1 MKRTPLTSNLTKA
14 FIESNIPQEKIMAKY
29 LNLDVNVI
37 KKCIETNTLITSVFR
52 DNDTNSSMGF
62 AYNKHG
68 KLKVRDFGGAGQF
81 MDIYDTVAYV
91 LSISYE
97 RPINTN
103 NKRDF
108 YFILTHIYK
117 TFSKEIDDKKYK
129 EKIDND
135 IIYGLSK
142 IKHRRPI
149 IELVPRSWNK
159 YDKEYWSKLGVSLSY
174 LNTHFVIPIEQYYI
188 DRGVNTDPKYYYKQK
203 DPCYAYM
210 LGQDRKGVHLIKLYF
225 PNRDRKTDL
234 KFITNCN
241 VLEGLPNL
249 ELNKVDSE
257 IKNALI
263 KVKKRRPIIELV
275 PRSWNKFDKEYW
287 NNLGVSLGYLNTHF
301 VIPVEQYYIDRGV
314 DTEPKYYY
322 KQKDPCYAYMLGQNR
337 AGIHFI
343 KLYFPKRNRTTELK
357 FITNCN
363 VLEGLLNLELNNY
376 DYILITKSSKDR
388 LSIGSHLDM
397 LPFYGGAQ
405 AKLNIGIVNLP
416 CEGYHLTEKEY
427 SWLTNKLAPNGKIIS
442 LLDFDYTGRMG
453 AKYMYDNYNIPYLF
467 ITRGEFGLPNYGC
480 KDFAE
485 LHDKYTIKEINKFI
499 NETETYVK
507 LRFGIIS
514 DTTSDLSRL
523 PYFE

>member
-1 MKRTPLTSNLTKA
+1 MIRNVNTAKLTKTY
-14 FIESNIPQEKIMAKY
+14 IESKISQELIVSKY
-29 LNLDVNVI
+29 LDIPMEVVKDCI
-37 KKCIETNTLITSVFR
+37 KNNTLITSVFR
-52 DNDTNSSMGF
+52 DTDNNGSMGIQ
-62 AYNKHG
+62 YNVKG
-68 KLKVRDFGGAGQF
+68 RLKVRDFGGFGF
-81 MDIYDTVAYV
+81 FGDVYDVVGYV
-91 LSISYE
+91 LSLIY
-97 RPINTN
+97 
-103 NKRDF
+103 KRKIEPNSKQDF
-108 YFILTHIYK
+108 YFILKHIAN
-117 TFSKEIDDKKYK
+117 TFS
-129 EKIDND
+129 D
-135 IIYGLSK
+135 IIDG
-142 IKHRRPI
+142 
-149 IELVPRSWNK
+149 
-159 YDKEYWSKLGVSLSY
+159 KE
-174 LNTHFVIPIEQYYI
+174 
-188 DRGVNTDPKYYYKQK
+188 TD
-203 DPCYAYM
+203 D
-210 LGQDRKGVHLIKLYF
+210 
-225 PNRDRKTDL
+225 N
-234 KFITNCN
+234 IT
-241 VLEGLPNL
+241 E
-249 ELNKVDSE
+249 E
-257 IKNALI
+257 IKDAI
-263 KVKKRRPIIELV
+263 SIGKKRRPIIELV
-275 PRSWNKFDKEYW
+275 PRSWNKSDKEYW

-397 LPFYGGAQ
+397 IPFYGGAQ
-405 AKLNIGIVNLP
+405 DKLNIGIINLP

-485 LHDKYTIKEINKFI
+485 LHDKYTIKEINQFI
-499 NETETYVK
+499 NETITYVK
-507 LRFGIIS
+507 LRFGVIS
-514 DTTSDLSRL
+514 DTTSDLSGL

>member
-14 FIESNIPQEKIMAKY
+14 FIESNIPQESIMAKY

-62 AYNKHG
+62 AYNKQG

-142 IKHRRPI
+142 IKHRRPR

-159 YDKEYWSKLGVSLSY
+159 YDKEYWANLGVPLSY
-174 LNTHFVIPIEQYYI
+174 LNTHFVIPVEQYYI

-225 PNRDRKTDL
+225 PNRDSK
-234 KFITNCN
+234 
-241 VLEGLPNL
+241 
-249 ELNKVDSE
+249 
-257 IKNALI
+257 
-263 KVKKRRPIIELV
+263 
-275 PRSWNKFDKEYW
+275 
-287 NNLGVSLGYLNTHF
+287 
-301 VIPVEQYYIDRGV
+301 
-314 DTEPKYYY
+314 
-322 KQKDPCYAYMLGQNR
+322 
-337 AGIHFI
+337 
-343 KLYFPKRNRTTELK
+343 TELK

-363 VLEGLLNLELNNY
+363 VLEGLPNLELNNY

-388 LSIGSHLDM
+388 LSIGSYLSM
-397 LPFYGGAQ
+397 TPFYGGGN
-405 AKLNIGIVNLP
+405 AKLNIGIINLP
-416 CEGYHLTEKEY
+416 SENYHLTEKEY
-427 SWLTNKLAPNGKIIS
+427 SWLTNKLSPTGMLIS
-442 LLDFDYTGRMG
+442 LLDFDYTGRLG
-453 AKYMYDNYNIPYLF
+453 AKYLYDNYNIPYLF

-485 LHDKYTIKEINKFI
+485 LADKYTKQEINQFI
-499 NETETYVK
+499 NETINYIK
-507 LRFGIIS
+507 IRFNNVS
-514 DTTSDLSRL
+514 DSSFDFSSL

>member
-1 MKRTPLTSNLTKA
+1 MIRNVNTAKLTKTY
-14 FIESNIPQEKIMAKY
+14 IESKISQELIVSKY
-29 LNLDVNVI
+29 LDIPMEVVKDCI
-37 KKCIETNTLITSVFR
+37 KNNTLITSVFR
-52 DNDTNSSMGF
+52 DTDNNGSMGIQ
-62 AYNKHG
+62 YNVKG
-68 KLKVRDFGGAGQF
+68 RLKVRDFGGFGF
-81 MDIYDTVAYV
+81 FGDVYDVVGYV
-91 LSISYE
+91 LSLIY
-97 RPINTN
+97 
-103 NKRDF
+103 KRKIEPNSKQDF
-108 YFILTHIYK
+108 YFILKHIAN
-117 TFSKEIDDKKYK
+117 TFS
-129 EKIDND
+129 D
-135 IIYGLSK
+135 IIDG
-142 IKHRRPI
+142 
-149 IELVPRSWNK
+149 
-159 YDKEYWSKLGVSLSY
+159 KE
-174 LNTHFVIPIEQYYI
+174 
-188 DRGVNTDPKYYYKQK
+188 TD
-203 DPCYAYM
+203 D
-210 LGQDRKGVHLIKLYF
+210 
-225 PNRDRKTDL
+225 N
-234 KFITNCN
+234 IT
-241 VLEGLPNL
+241 E
-249 ELNKVDSE
+249 E
-257 IKNALI
+257 IKDAI
-263 KVKKRRPIIELV
+263 SIGKKRRPIIELV
-275 PRSWNKFDKEYW
+275 PRSWNKSDKEYW

-376 DYILITKSSKDR
+376 DCILITKSSKDR
-388 LSIGSHLDM
+388 LSIGSHLDT

-405 AKLNIGIVNLP
+405 AKLNIGIINLP

-485 LHDKYTIKEINKFI
+485 LHDKYTIKEINQFI
-499 NETETYVK
+499 NETIIYVK
-507 LRFGIIS
+507 LRFGVIS
-514 DTTSDLSRL
+514 DTTSDLSEL

>member
-14 FIESNIPQEKIMAKY
+14 FIESNIPQENIMAKY

-62 AYNKHG
+62 AYNKQG

-159 YDKEYWSKLGVSLSY
+159 YDKEYWAKLGVPLSY

-225 PNRDRKTDL
+225 PNRDRKTEL

-241 VLEGLPNL
+241 VLEGLP
-249 ELNKVDSE
+249 
-257 IKNALI
+257 
-263 KVKKRRPIIELV
+263 
-275 PRSWNKFDKEYW
+275 
-287 NNLGVSLGYLNTHF
+287 
-301 VIPVEQYYIDRGV
+301 
-314 DTEPKYYY
+314 
-322 KQKDPCYAYMLGQNR
+322 
-337 AGIHFI
+337 
-343 KLYFPKRNRTTELK
+343 
-357 FITNCN
+357 
-363 VLEGLLNLELNNY
+363 NLELNNY

-388 LSIGSHLDM
+388 LSIGSYLSM
-397 LPFYGGAQ
+397 TSFYGGGS
-405 AKLNIGIVNLP
+405 AKLNIGVINLP
-416 CEGYHLTEKEY
+416 SENYHLTEKEY
-427 SWLTNKLAPNGKIIS
+427 SWLTNKLSPTGMIIS
-442 LLDFDYTGRMG
+442 LLDFDYTGRLG
-453 AKYMYDNYNIPYLF
+453 AKYLYDNYNIPYIF

-485 LHDKYTIKEINKFI
+485 LADKYTKQEINQFI
-499 NETETYVK
+499 NETVNYVK
-507 LRFGIIS
+507 IRFNNVS
-514 DTTSDLSRL
+514 DTSSDLSSL

>member
-14 FIESNIPQEKIMAKY
+14 FIESNIPQENIMAKY

-62 AYNKHG
+62 AYNKQG

-159 YDKEYWSKLGVSLSY
+159 YDKEYWSKLGVPLSY

-225 PNRDRKTDL
+225 PNRDRKTEL

-241 VLEGLPNL
+241 VLEGLP
-249 ELNKVDSE
+249 
-257 IKNALI
+257 
-263 KVKKRRPIIELV
+263 
-275 PRSWNKFDKEYW
+275 
-287 NNLGVSLGYLNTHF
+287 
-301 VIPVEQYYIDRGV
+301 
-314 DTEPKYYY
+314 
-322 KQKDPCYAYMLGQNR
+322 
-337 AGIHFI
+337 
-343 KLYFPKRNRTTELK
+343 
-357 FITNCN
+357 
-363 VLEGLLNLELNNY
+363 NLELNNY

-388 LSIGSHLDM
+388 LSIGSYLSM
-397 LPFYGGAQ
+397 TPFYGGGS
-405 AKLNIGIVNLP
+405 AKLNIGVINLP
-416 CEGYHLTEKEY
+416 SENYHLTEKEY
-427 SWLTNKLAPNGKIIS
+427 SWLTNKLSPTGMIIS
-442 LLDFDYTGRMG
+442 LLDFDYTGRLG
-453 AKYMYDNYNIPYLF
+453 AKYLYDNYNIPYLF

-485 LHDKYTIKEINKFI
+485 LADKYTKQEINQFI
-499 NETETYVK
+499 NETVNYVK
-507 LRFGIIS
+507 IRFNNVS
-514 DTTSDLSRL
+514 DTSSDLSSL

>member
-14 FIESNIPQEKIMAKY
+14 FIESNIPQENIMAKY

-62 AYNKHG
+62 AYNKQG

-159 YDKEYWSKLGVSLSY
+159 YDKEYWSKLGVPLSY

-225 PNRDRKTDL
+225 PNRDRKTEL

-241 VLEGLPNL
+241 VLEGLP
-249 ELNKVDSE
+249 
-257 IKNALI
+257 
-263 KVKKRRPIIELV
+263 
-275 PRSWNKFDKEYW
+275 
-287 NNLGVSLGYLNTHF
+287 
-301 VIPVEQYYIDRGV
+301 
-314 DTEPKYYY
+314 
-322 KQKDPCYAYMLGQNR
+322 
-337 AGIHFI
+337 
-343 KLYFPKRNRTTELK
+343 
-357 FITNCN
+357 
-363 VLEGLLNLELNNY
+363 NLELNNY

-388 LSIGSHLDM
+388 LSIGSYLSM
-397 LPFYGGAQ
+397 TSFYGGGS
-405 AKLNIGIVNLP
+405 AKLNIGVINLP
-416 CEGYHLTEKEY
+416 SENYHLTEKEY
-427 SWLTNKLAPNGKIIS
+427 SWLTNKLSPTGMIIS
-442 LLDFDYTGRMG
+442 LLDFDYTGRLG
-453 AKYMYDNYNIPYLF
+453 AKYLYDNYNIPYLF

-485 LHDKYTIKEINKFI
+485 LADKYTKQEINQFI
-499 NETETYVK
+499 NETVNYVK
-507 LRFGIIS
+507 IRFNNVS
-514 DTTSDLSRL
+514 DTSSDLSSL

>member
-62 AYNKHG
+62 AYNKQG

-159 YDKEYWSKLGVSLSY
+159 YDKEYWAKLGVPLSY

-225 PNRDRKTDL
+225 PNRD
-234 KFITNCN
+234 
-241 VLEGLPNL
+241 
-249 ELNKVDSE
+249 
-257 IKNALI
+257 
-263 KVKKRRPIIELV
+263 KK
-275 PRSWNKFDKEYW
+275 
-287 NNLGVSLGYLNTHF
+287 
-301 VIPVEQYYIDRGV
+301 
-314 DTEPKYYY
+314 
-322 KQKDPCYAYMLGQNR
+322 
-337 AGIHFI
+337 
-343 KLYFPKRNRTTELK
+343 TELK

-363 VLEGLLNLELNNY
+363 VLEGLPNLELNNY

-388 LSIGSHLDM
+388 LSIGSYLSM
-397 LPFYGGAQ
+397 TSFYGGGS
-405 AKLNIGIVNLP
+405 AKLNIGIINLP
-416 CEGYHLTEKEY
+416 SENYHLTEKEY
-427 SWLTNKLAPNGKIIS
+427 SWLTNKLSPTGMLIS
-442 LLDFDYTGRMG
+442 LLDFDYTGRLG
-453 AKYMYDNYNIPYLF
+453 AKYLYDNYNIPYLF

-485 LHDKYTIKEINKFI
+485 LADKYTKQEINQFI
-499 NETETYVK
+499 NETVNYVK
-507 LRFGIIS
+507 IKFNNVS
-514 DTTSDLSRL
+514 DTSFDFSSL